1 MTSIEQYRDLMKQLA
16 ALAGGT
22 SIHDEQ
28 RFVTGAIARAAGQ
41 PHFKLDAR
49 KPSFF
54 QCLDPA
60 SPNYGKR
67 IFIAGFDPVGST
79 EFLFGEDCSG

>member
-1 MTSIEQYRDLMKQLA
+1 MKAIEQYRDLMKQLA

-22 SIHDEQ
+22 SIHDEH
-28 RFVTGAIARAAGQ
+28 RYMTGMIAKAAGQ
-41 PHFKLDAR
+41 PFIKLDTR
-49 KPSFF
+49 KPPFF
-54 QCLDPA
+54 QCMDPGSA
-60 SPNYGKR
+60 NYGKR